1 MKRYSE
7 AQIVEF
13 LKAIDRN
20 LSSKQEIIIIGGT
33 AATLAYKFKE
43 ATQDI
48 DTANSVEKLKS
59 AIKKAAKETGFDIPV
74 SKSGVFD
81 APYDYESR
89 LVPYGVKLFRNLSV
103 KVPEAIDLIM
113 MKMMRLE
120 AHDLSAIKQIIAEKS
135 VTADKLLKRF
145 TSEMDHVTKTRS
157 DVEFNFLAMIED
169 CFGAAAKNKCATNL
183 LRNK

>member
-13 LKAIDRN
+13 LKAVDRN
-20 LSSKQEIIIIGGT
+20 LSSRQELIIIGGT
-33 AATLAYKFKE
+33 AAALAYKFKE

-48 DTANSVEKLKS
+48 DTANSVEKLRS
-59 AIKKAAKETGFDIPV
+59 AIKKAASETGFDIPV
-74 SKSGVFD
+74 SQSGVFD
-81 APYDYESR
+81 APYEYESR
-89 LVPYGVKLFRNLSV
+89 LVSYGAKRFTNLSV

-135 VTADKLLKRF
+135 VTTDKLLKRF
-145 TSEMDHVTKTRS
+145 NSEMDHVIKARS
-157 DVEFNFLAMIED
+157 DVEFNFLAMIEE
-169 CFGAAAKNKCATNL
+169 CFGEAAKNKCAVSL
-183 LRNK
+183 SRNR

>member
-7 AQIVEF
+7 AEIVEF

-20 LSSKQEIIIIGGT
+20 LNSKQELVIIGGT
-33 AATLAYKFKE
+33 AAALAYKFKG

-48 DTANSVEKLKS
+48 DTANSVEKLRS
-59 AIKKAAKETGFDIPV
+59 AIKRAVNETGFDIPV
-74 SKSGVFD
+74 SRSGVFD
-81 APYDYESR
+81 APYEYESR
-89 LVPYGVKLFRNLSV
+89 LIPYGVKHFKNLSV

-145 TSEMDHVTKTRS
+145 NSEMDHVIKARS
-157 DVEFNFLAMIED
+157 DIEFNFLAMIED
-169 CFGAAAKNKCATNL
+169 CFGETAKDKCAANIS
-183 LRNK
+183 RSR